1 MASGNLQKG
10 ASYKPLAENL
20 DPRTATLRQFIE
32 AHANTLKGEGGK
44 KAFLSS
50 FTGDKTQFA
59 PIFKDYLDR
68 PAVDFVET
76 FADEESNPLVRYLK
90 RTKK

>member
-20 DPRTATLRQFIE
+20 DPQTATLRQIVE
-32 AHANTLKGEGGK
+32 AHANTLSADGK
-44 KAFLSS
+44 KSFISS
-50 FTGDKTQFA
+50 FTGAKAQFA

-68 PAVDFVET
+68 PDVDFVET
-76 FADEESNPLVRYLK
+76 FAD
-90 RTKK
+90 